1 VAMQTRAPGRR
12 VALIFTKSTTTRD
25 SGCEVHWTRAL
36 SWKPSRNLP
45 CWAPLLAA
53 RTARRTGA
61 RAGAE
66 AGRQNR
72 ATAELR
78 AVKLEA
84 VADMMEVCLGGQ
96 RVVIEGCIRDL
107 RCCSA
112 LASVCHIMLHV
123 PWTFS
128 FALLLPRRGQCSPS
142 SSLRGL

>member
-112 LASVCHIMLHV
+112 LAKVYVTSCC
-123 PWTFS
+123 TC
-128 FALLLPRRGQCSPS
+128 RGPFLSHCFCLAGDNAAQAPH
-142 SSLRGL
+142 